1 MAKACFTAH
10 AEGAE
15 GEGSVERGMLS
26 AKLQRR
32 EVSTAFS
39 WLRSSA
45 ISDSFTGAV
54 PNIFWGGGKLDAL
67 AAMGLN
73 PPKGPV
79 LTATKKSSSEIQL
92 DWTIE
97 PAATSFLIERK
108 IGEGGVF
115 QPIYT
120 VTGATTYID
129 GGLIKDTLYTY
140 RVTAFFNQLSSSQS
154 NEASAIPMG

>member
-1 MAKACFTAH
+1 MKN
-10 AEGAE
+10 
-15 GEGSVERGMLS
+15 
-26 AKLQRR
+26 
-32 EVSTAFS
+32 
-39 WLRSSA
+39 WLRLSA

-79 LTATKKSSSEIQL
+79 LTAAKKSSSEIQL

-108 IGEGGVF
+108 VGEGGIF
-115 QPIYT
+115 QPLTT
-120 VTGATTYID
+120 VTGETTYLDAWFGKGHALYVSCD
-129 GGLIKDTLYTY
+129 GVL
-140 RVTAFFNQLSSSQS
+140 QS
-154 NEASAIPMG
+154 ARNSGIQ